1 MRVNNG
7 SNYPFFQ
14 VWRPVSVGST
24 IFNKVGEVPLQS
36 DDELSEVSNFTQI
49 ATIVLTDNNTMEVQ
63 SGDVVGYYHPLQSN
77 YQVRALSTEGYRIYQ
92 FIGSSESVEL
102 NNYVDIDDN
111 RKPLIQFTIGKCVV
125 NQVQWLLLLAST
137 MSI

>member
-1 MRVNNG
+1 MRVNDG

-24 IFNKVGEVPLQS
+24 IFNKVGEVSLQS
-36 DDELSEVSNFTQI
+36 DDELSEVSNVTQI
-49 ATIVLTDNNTMEVQ
+49 ATIVLTDNDTMEVQ
-63 SGDVVGYYHPLQSN
+63 SGDVVGYYHPPQSN

-111 RKPLIQFTIGKCVV
+111 RKPLIQFTIGKCAV
-125 NQVQWLLLLAST
+125 NQAQ
-137 MSI
+137 

>member
-1 MRVNNG
+1 MRVNDG

-36 DDELSEVSNFTQI
+36 DDELSEVINFTQI

-63 SGDVVGYYHPLQSN
+63 SGDVVGYYHPPQSN
-77 YQVRALSTEGYRIYQ
+77 YQVRALSTQGYRIYQ
-92 FIGSSESVEL
+92 FNGSSESVDL

-111 RKPLIQFTIGKCVV
+111 RKPLIQFTIGKCAV
-125 NQVQWLLLLAST
+125 NQVQ
-137 MSI
+137 